1 MSSGATFESPSL
13 PHELTEDRLSA
24 LLEMPPLFHRV
35 GEARQH
41 RLSLESLVE
50 TLHGL
55 ALSGLRDP
63 RARGLAQRFVERAN
77 FCQAYFTDENL
88 RELFR
93 KRAAIIEA
101 FLRAI
106 GWELDQA
113 PRRRSRLP
121 ARLKLGVLAT
131 TFGRHPESY
140 LLTACLDDLDRERF
154 DIRLYGLFE
163 RDDPVARRLKTLADS
178 HTLLE
183 PDEPSA
189 AARRIRADDLD
200 VLLIGSNVTAQ
211 VNRVTLL
218 AAHRLARI
226 QVALMASPVTTGLRN
241 VDVMLSARFNEPETG
256 AQEHYTERLHLL
268 PGTQN
273 CYPYEAGAEPPTVEI
288 TRGALAVPEDGVVY
302 FSGSNCYKI
311 IPELSAVWARIL
323 AAVPG
328 SYLVLLPFNPYW
340 SPSYPRRALAQR
352 IEEQMEAAGVEAN
365 RLRIVAPVPT
375 RADVQSLIRLADVY
389 LDSYPFSGACSV
401 VDPLVVGCPVVAW
414 RGGTARS
421 LHASSMLRAM
431 DLDELVASSEEDY
444 IARAVALGRDP
455 AARARLRRRIL
466 DHPKPL
472 PCLDTRSY
480 SRKVGE
486 ALWELLAAHV
496 EKSRAALQEE
506 TSVLKR
512 QIETLAARLAGQSP
526 AFATLTDARIVSAL
540 IHPFLRGQEP
550 RDGPLHLVD
559 VGACHGQHALPLLAE
574 GWTADLLEPD
584 PAAREV
590 LERSVAAFAD
600 RCCVFPVA
608 AGDATSPEMPFCQA
622 AVQGLSSF
630 VPSPF
635 GATERV
641 ITVRSVRL
649 GEFLAEQG
657 TRRVD
662 FLKIDAEGWDFKA
675 LEGHDFE
682 RLPPRLVLVE
692 FGTQFPGQSAGEVDR
707 AVARMKMRGYDA
719 VVFAGADDGNF
730 RRGVWEYRLAAL
742 RLGACIQALGSEP
755 FGNVVFYRQED
766 KAFLVALLDLLESL
780 R

>member
-13 PHELTEDRLSA
+13 PHELTEDHLSA

-41 RLSLESLVE
+41 YLFLKSLVE
-50 TLHGL
+50 ALYPL
-55 ALSGLRDP
+55 ALGGLRDP
-63 RARGLAQRFVERAN
+63 LARWLAQRFVERAN

-88 RELFR
+88 RDLYAQ
-93 KRAAIIEA
+93 RAAIIEA

-131 TFGRHPESY
+131 TFGRQPESH

-154 DIRLYGLFE
+154 DIHLYGLLDE
-163 RDDPVARRLKTLADS
+163 DDPVARRLKALADS
-178 HTLLE
+178 HTLLD
-183 PDEPSA
+183 PDQPP

-200 VLLIGSNVTAQ
+200 VLLIGSNTTAQ
-211 VNRVTLL
+211 VNPVTLL

-268 PGTQN
+268 PGTLN
-273 CYPYEAGAEPPTVEI
+273 CYGYEADAEPPTVEI

-302 FSGSNCYKI
+302 FSGSNFYKI
-311 IPELSAVWARIL
+311 IPELSAAWARIL

-340 SPSYPRRALAQR
+340 NSSYPRPTLAQR

-375 RADVQSLIRLADVY
+375 RADVQSLVRLADVY

-401 VDPLVVGCPVVAW
+401 IDPLVVGCPVVVW

-496 EKSRAALQEE
+496 ECSRAALQEE
-506 TSVLKR
+506 TGVLKR
-512 QIETLAARLAGQSP
+512 QIETLAARLADQSP
-526 AFATLTDARIVSAL
+526 AFAALTEARIASAL
-540 IHPFLRGQEP
+540 IHPFLRAQEP

-590 LERSVAAFAD
+590 LERSVAAFAG
-600 RCCVFPVA
+600 RCRVFPVA
-608 AGDATSPEMPFCQA
+608 AGDATSPEVPFYQA
-622 AVQGLSSF
+622 AVHGLSGF

-662 FLKIDAEGWDFKA
+662 FLKIDAEGWDFKV

-692 FGTQFPGQSAGEVDR
+692 FGTQFPGESAGEVDR
-707 AVARMKMRGYDA
+707 AIARMEERGYEA
-719 VVFAGADDGNF
+719 VVFAGEDDGNF

-742 RLGACIQALGSEP
+742 RLGACIDALGGQP
-755 FGNVVFYRQED
+755 FGNIVFYRRED
-766 KAFLVALLDLLESL
+766 KSFLVALLDLLESL